1 MPTLLPGALYF
12 WCRISNPERLVLD
25 NGSVGIKRFHIIS
38 ILANGN
44 GGNLVFTYL
53 VNTTREIRRTQ
64 EIVMILLRYGFG
76 DLMRRLELAGPL
88 MFAARLIRR
97 DVHESFVEMTPP
109 ERAVRALEEMG
120 PTFVKLGQILATR
133 VDVFPPDWISAFERL
148 QDEVPVQPFSALEA
162 RVSDALGKPWPEIF
176 REIDPEPLGSASM
189 AQVHRGVLRSGEVV
203 VLKIRKPGISR
214 KISDDLRLLKHL
226 ARILQNQSEEFYRY
240 RPIEFV
246 REFERSIKRELDFT
260 IEAKHAEQIAQ
271 NLRGL
276 KFLKIPK
283 IFWAHT
289 SAALSVQE
297 YVAGIP
303 AKDVTQIRAAGMDPA
318 VIARRG
324 GRIAWHMMLIDGF
337 FHADPHPGNF
347 LILPNHRICM
357 LDFGMV
363 GRLTPERRRQLA
375 ELTRYMVTQN
385 PERVAQILVAWSGR
399 SPENMEALISDTQDY
414 QERYVGLSLSEIN
427 FNQSILDA
435 MTIMRDHDLSVPADI
450 ALFSKACLTLEGFG
464 RLMNPDFN
472 MMTEAQQ
479 LISDMLFINYSPKRV
494 IKRFVKQSR
503 DLVDRS
509 VGLLSGRISWAPREK
524 SLLTYG
530 DRQFLERLH
539 RRFLRSGLRKIQ
551 TIMVSAALL
560 SSAVISTKT
569 TGAQIMGLH
578 WLGFLGLAFTGMSLS
593 LLSVMVWWEHR
604 SRE

>member
-1 MPTLLPGALYF
+1 MF
-12 WCRISNPERLVLD
+12 S
-25 NGSVGIKRFHIIS
+25 
-38 ILANGN
+38 
-44 GGNLVFTYL
+44 YL

-76 DLMRRLELAGPL
+76 DMIRRLELVGPL
-88 MFAARLIRR
+88 TFAARLIRR
-97 DVHESFVEMTPP
+97 PVDKGFVEMSSP
-109 ERAVRALEEMG
+109 ERAVCALEEMG

-148 QDEVPVQPFSALEA
+148 QDEVPVIPFVTLEH
-162 RVSDALGKPWPEIF
+162 RVSEALGKPWPEVF
-176 REIDPEPLGSASM
+176 REIDPQPLGSASM
-189 AQVHRGVLRSGEVV
+189 AQVHRAVLRTGEVV

-214 KISDDLRLLKHL
+214 KIEDDLRLLKHL

-246 REFERSIKRELDFT
+246 REFERSLKRELDFT
-260 IEAKHAEQIAQ
+260 VEAKHAERIAH
-271 NLRGL
+271 NLRDL
-276 KFLKIPK
+276 KFVKIPK
-283 IFWAHT
+283 IIWPYT

-347 LILPNHRICM
+347 LILPNHTICM

-399 SPENMEALISDTQDY
+399 APENMEALISDTLDY
-414 QERYVGLSLSEIN
+414 QERYIGLSLSEIN

-435 MTIMRDHDLSVPADI
+435 MTIMRDHDLSVPPDI

-472 MMTEAQQ
+472 MMTEAQH
-479 LISDMLFINYSPKRV
+479 LISDMLFINYSPKRLL
-494 IKRFVKQSR
+494 KRFVKQSK
-503 DLVDRS
+503 DLIERS
-509 VGLLSGRISWAPREK
+509 VGVLSGRIMWNSRERAM
-524 SLLTYG
+524 LTHS
-530 DRQFLERLH
+530 DRQFLERCL
-539 RRFLRSGLRKIQ
+539 RRFLRSGLRKTQ
-551 TIMVSAALL
+551 ATIL
-560 SSAVISTKT
+560 SAVLLASALISTNPS
-569 TGAQIMGLH
+569 GGQLLGLH
-578 WLGFLGLAFTGMSLS
+578 WLGFLGLMFTGFALG
-593 LLSVMVWWEHR
+593 LLSVIVWWEHR